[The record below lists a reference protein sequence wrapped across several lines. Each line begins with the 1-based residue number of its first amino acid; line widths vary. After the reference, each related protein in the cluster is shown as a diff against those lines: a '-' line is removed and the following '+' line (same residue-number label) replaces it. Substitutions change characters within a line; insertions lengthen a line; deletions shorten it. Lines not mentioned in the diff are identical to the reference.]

1 MVPQV
6 GGLAV
11 HVEDVEPQLL
21 LLVEVEGEVEA
32 ALPLRVARVVHRLR
46 PAHLRPVGSQA
57 GLGQRGELVRVKH
70 SHWSRSLQIL
80 SSHWLR

>member
-46 PAHLRPVGSQA
+46 PAHLRPV
-57 GLGQRGELVRVKH
+57 
-70 SHWSRSLQIL
+70 
-80 SSHWLR
+80 